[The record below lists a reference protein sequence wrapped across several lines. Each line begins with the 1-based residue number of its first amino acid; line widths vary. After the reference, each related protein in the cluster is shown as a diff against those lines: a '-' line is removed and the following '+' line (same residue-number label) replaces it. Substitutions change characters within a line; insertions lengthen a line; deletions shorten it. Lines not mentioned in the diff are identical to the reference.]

1 VKCPRCGTENS
12 DDRVYCWKC
21 MAPLKSGAM
30 GAIPTTPKSED
41 RLATPVAPSASVAYK
56 AEGKRTK
63 IVLVSLALILVLA
76 AGVGFVA
83 FINSPRQVAQRWAN
97 ALARQD
103 EASLKKLVVAKDQQR
118 VSGLMGIT
126 KILADMSAQLAG
138 IEDRQGQ
145 KVARVAINFSQIS
158 FGSFNFK
165 FKGSIQLP
173 FVLVREQFIFWRV
186 DLEKSESLMVEEAK
200 KMMAEMRQTFLEAA
214 KQNPALQQF
223 LQFLPQR

>member
-1 VKCPRCGTENS
+1 MGPVPT
-12 DDRVYCWKC
+12 
-21 MAPLKSGAM
+21 APKR
-30 GAIPTTPKSED
+30 ED
-41 RLATPVAPSASVAYK
+41 RLATPIAPSVSVTYK

-76 AGVGFVA
+76 AGVGFIA
-83 FINSPRQVAQRWAN
+83 FINSPRQVAQKWAN
-97 ALARQD
+97 ALACHD
-103 EASLKKLVVAKDQQR
+103 EANLRKLVVAKDKQR
-118 VSGLMGIT
+118 VSELMGIA
-126 KILADMSAQLAG
+126 KMFADMSAQLAG

-158 FGSFNFK
+158 FGNFNFK

-173 FVLVREQFIFWRV
+173 FVLVRERFIFWRV

-200 KMMAEMRQTFLEAA
+200 KMMAETRKAFLEAA

-223 LQFLPQR
+223 LQFLPP